1 MTDTVWL
8 RIDHLLSGN
17 ALLVAFAVVGLVMW
31 LSNFLSAKLTAG
43 RIHGSAIA
51 IVLGLALAYWGGLAS
66 GGHKGVAD
74 IPMLSGI
81 GLMGGAMLRDF
92 AIVATAFEVD
102 IDRAK
107 RAGLIGSIALVLGT
121 VLPFAFGAAVAWAF
135 GYRDAV
141 SISTIGAGAV
151 TYIVGPV
158 TGAAL
163 GANSAIIAL
172 SIATGVVKAI
182 LVMILTPLIA
192 PLIKLD
198 NPRTAMV
205 FGGMMGTV
213 SGVTA
218 GLAATDRRLVPYGA
232 LTATFHTGLGCLL
245 APSLLYFIVRAL
257 VGS

>member
-1 MTDTVWL
+1 MIDAGL
-8 RIDHLLSGN
+8 DRIAHLLDGE
-17 ALLVAFAVVGLVMW
+17 ALLIAFALVGLIMW
-31 LSNFLSAKLTAG
+31 VSNFLSTRLTAG
-43 RIHGSAIA
+43 RVHGSAIA
-51 IVLGLALAYWGGLAS
+51 IVLGLALAFWGGAAT

-74 IPMLSGI
+74 LPFLSGI

-102 IDRAK
+102 VARAK
-107 RAGLIGSIALVLGT
+107 RAGAIGSVALILGT
-121 VLPFAFGAAVAWAF
+121 VLPFFFGAALAWAF

-151 TYIVGPV
+151 TYIVGPI
-158 TGAAL
+158 TGAAI
-163 GANSAIIAL
+163 GAGSAVIAL

-182 LVMILTPLIA
+182 LVMVFTPIVA
-192 PLIKLD
+192 PLIRLD
-198 NPRTAMV
+198 SPRAAMI

-213 SGVTA
+213 SGVSA

-245 APSLLYFIVRAL
+245 APSILYFIVRAML
-257 VGS
+257 GA